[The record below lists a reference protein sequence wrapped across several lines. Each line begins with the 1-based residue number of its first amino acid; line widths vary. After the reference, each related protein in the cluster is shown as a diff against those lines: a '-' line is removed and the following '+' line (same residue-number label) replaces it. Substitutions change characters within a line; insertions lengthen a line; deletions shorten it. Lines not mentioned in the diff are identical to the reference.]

1 MMITR
6 RHLLGATGAASLA
19 AALGTLSGKGRAAA
33 DDFRALVVVYLN
45 GGNDG
50 NNTLVP
56 TDGAYGDYQ
65 SARQN
70 LALPK
75 SSLLALP
82 GTAAGHSFGLHPAL
96 APLVNLYTQERLA
109 FIANVGPLVEPSTAA
124 QVLAG
129 TVDVPPF
136 LMSHN
141 DQTAIVQGWTVQDDT
156 SGWAGRALELLPS
169 RLQNRLAAVT
179 SDTNRTLVLGRRSPV
194 SFMDGNGN
202 NNWWGIGDLARPQEI
217 GAQSLGRMAQWQF
230 ANAYE
235 AEYARTYGLAF
246 DDGTFIAQARA
257 AVVEPSADFGNSDE
271 GVVTSLRNLASL
283 LPYFRSQGL
292 KRQVFLQSWGRFDTH
307 TNQRG
312 SDRNT
317 QDAQLAVLG
326 KALAAFDETNRA
338 NGLDM
343 NVVTLVMTEF
353 GRTIRPGSGGGSEH
367 AWGNHWFAVG
377 GPVAGRSVVGR
388 FPSLVLGSADD
399 GDPGKNGRMV
409 PTTSSDQVGAT
420 LMQWMGLQGSQFHD
434 VFPNLVNFEQ
444 KTIPLL
450 RT

>member
-257 AVVEPSADFGNSDE
+257 AVVEPSADFGNLMKEWSRACA
-271 GVVTSLRNLASL
+271 TWPLCCRIS
-283 LPYFRSQGL
+283 
-292 KRQVFLQSWGRFDTH
+292 GRRD
-307 TNQRG
+307 
-312 SDRNT
+312 
-317 QDAQLAVLG
+317 
-326 KALAAFDETNRA
+326 
-338 NGLDM
+338 
-343 NVVTLVMTEF
+343 
-353 GRTIRPGSGGGSEH
+353 
-367 AWGNHWFAVG
+367 
-377 GPVAGRSVVGR
+377 
-388 FPSLVLGSADD
+388 
-399 GDPGKNGRMV
+399 
-409 PTTSSDQVGAT
+409 
-420 LMQWMGLQGSQFHD
+420 
-434 VFPNLVNFEQ
+434 
-444 KTIPLL
+444 
-450 RT
+450 